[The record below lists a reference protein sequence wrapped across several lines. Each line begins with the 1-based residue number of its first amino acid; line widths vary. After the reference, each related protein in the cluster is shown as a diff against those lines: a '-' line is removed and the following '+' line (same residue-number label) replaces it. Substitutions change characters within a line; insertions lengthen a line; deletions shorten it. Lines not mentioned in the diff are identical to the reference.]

1 MTRLRM
7 VRMMGSALATGA
19 ALSLFVVGGA
29 LAHPESEGDHPSG
42 CVVTVEPGTVAAGG
56 QFTVSGNFGGA
67 SIFLV
72 EGVDAAPAEDAQPV
86 ATTPE
91 GGSFSVTFTAED
103 DDIGQWTVW
112 GMIMGS
118 ECGDSDALTVGARLP
133 NAAAAEPAATPVA
146 GLIAVLAVTVLA
158 ASRLT
163 PRRS

>member
-1 MTRLRM
+1 MTRFRLVRM
-7 VRMMGSALATGA
+7 VGSALATGA
-19 ALSLFVVGGA
+19 AASLLIVGGA
-29 LAHPESEGDHPSG
+29 LAHPESEGDHPAG

-72 EGVDAAPAEDAQPV
+72 EGVDAAPAEDAEPA

-103 DDIGQWTVW
+103 DDIGEWTVW

-118 ECGDSDALTVGARLP
+118 ECGDSDSLTVGARLP
-133 NAAAAEPAATPVA
+133 NAAVAAPAVTPVA
-146 GLIAVLAVTVLA
+146 ALVAILAMLALA

-163 PRRS
+163 SR